1 MTIVS
6 AFANNIHQLTPL
18 IYQHHHITS
27 CGDDDLAM
35 MINMDIQMMIF
46 LNNIHDMSHYMS
58 PLSYHNIVRI
68 ATNHEHYDG
77 EHHDDQHLVIII
89 GVSISMIS
97 IFS

>member
-27 CGDDDLAM
+27 CGDDNLAM

-58 PLSYHNIVRI
+58 PLSYHNNVRI
-68 ATNHEHYDG
+68 ATKITTNIMM
-77 EHHDDQHLVIII
+77 VNIMMVNIM
-89 GVSISMIS
+89 MIN
-97 IFS
+97 I

>member
-58 PLSYHNIVRI
+58 PLSYHNNVRI
-68 ATNHEHYDG
+68 ATKITTNIMM
-77 EHHDDQHLVIII
+77 VNIM
-89 GVSISMIS
+89 MIN
-97 IFS
+97 I